1 MAEKK
6 TITEEQQ
13 RVSLSERLW
22 LAYFNSYLYEKG
34 MLTESER
41 NKMILKIE
49 YRKGSTPGR
58 STR

>member
-1 MAEKK
+1 MIEKVRQSNDQRKAE
-6 TITEEQQ
+6 ITEQ
-13 RVSLSERLW
+13 LW

-49 YRKGSTPGR
+49 RRKGSASGKER
-58 STR
+58 

>member
-6 TITEEQQ
+6 AITAEQQ

-49 YRKGSTPGR
+49 NRKRATPGKEH
-58 STR
+58 

>member
-6 TITEEQQ
+6 SISAEQQ

-34 MLTESER
+34 MITEAER
-41 NKMILKIE
+41 NKMILKIQC
-49 YRKGSTPGR
+49 RKGFTSVKEH
-58 STR
+58 

>member
-6 TITEEQQ
+6 TISAEQR
-13 RVSLSERLW
+13 RVSLCERLW

-49 YRKGSTPGR
+49 SRKGSAHGKER
-58 STR
+58 

>member
-1 MAEKK
+1 MAERKA
-6 TITEEQQ
+6 ITAEQQ

-41 NKMILKIE
+41 NKIILKIE
-49 YRKGSTPGR
+49 SRKGSTSGR
-58 STR
+58 ER

>member
-1 MAEKK
+1 MSEKK
-6 TITEEQQ
+6 VVSAEQQ

-34 MLTESER
+34 MITEAER

-49 YRKGSTPGR
+49 CRKGSTSGKER
-58 STR
+58 